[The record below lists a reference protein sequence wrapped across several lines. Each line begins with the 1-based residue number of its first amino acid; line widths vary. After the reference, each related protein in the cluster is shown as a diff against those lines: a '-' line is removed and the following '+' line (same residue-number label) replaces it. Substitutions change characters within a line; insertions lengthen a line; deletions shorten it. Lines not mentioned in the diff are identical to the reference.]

1 MLYLEDRAK
10 IERLKTIED
19 VEFVDGEGWKVIAKS
34 IEDGFDAIEDLR
46 KISEILENADFVV
59 VSDWDGKLIHDV
71 EDVKELIA

>member
-1 MLYLEDRAK
+1 MLCLEDRTK

-19 VEFVDGEGWKVIAKS
+19 VEFVDGEWRVIAKS

-59 VSDWDGKLIHDV
+59 ISDWDGKLIHDV
-71 EDVKELIA
+71 EDVKELLA